1 MGVQFGIRELRCN
14 GGQIN
19 YPANRFQVRRI
30 GNGGSLMW
38 CPPSFYTVEP
48 RLWHAPLTW
57 QLICK
62 MCQAHRS
69 QFSWG
74 HFKKC
79 QKSMRVW
86 QPTPIGPSTRPD
98 RLFRTHPQDRCG
110 YGMHGIDADGDG
122 VGQHA
127 GEGFWKLPRAICK
140 TSGLLQFPHS
150 LQSANWSLEVWSL
163 EVLKFEVWK
172 S

>member
-1 MGVQFGIRELRCN
+1 MACATHLA
-14 GGQIN
+14 IN
-19 YPANRFQVRRI
+19 MQNV
-30 GNGGSLMW
+30 
-38 CPPSFYTVEP
+38 PSP
-48 RLWHAPLTW
+48 
-57 QLICK
+57 
-62 MCQAHRS
+62 RS

-127 GEGFWKLPRAICK
+127 GEGF
-140 TSGLLQFPHS
+140 
-150 LQSANWSLEVWSL
+150 
-163 EVLKFEVWK
+163 
-172 S
+172 